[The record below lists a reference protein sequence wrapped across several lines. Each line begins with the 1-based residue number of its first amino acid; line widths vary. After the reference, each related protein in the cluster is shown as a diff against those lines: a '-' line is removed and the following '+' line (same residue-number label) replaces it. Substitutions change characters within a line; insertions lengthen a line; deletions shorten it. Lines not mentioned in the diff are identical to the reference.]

1 MTLKPASGNA
11 SWLHRHQAIAQEPE
25 MSHIVITGGA
35 GFAGS
40 HIVDQVCKAYPHDRV
55 LILDKMTY
63 AGDVRNVSHHV
74 FSNRAQ
80 LMVGDVA
87 DLDVCRRAVAGARL
101 VIHAA
106 AESHVDNSFGNS
118 LEFTRTNV
126 VGTHSLMEACRQEKV
141 PRIVHVSTDEVYGEV
156 MEGAVDERTVLQPT
170 NPYSSS
176 KAAAE
181 MILRGYTKSY
191 RMPITTVR
199 ANNLYGTRQFP
210 EKIIPRFICHML
222 LGRRLPLHGNGLNRR
237 HYLSAVDFARAVT
250 FVCENGEIGEIY
262 NIGTKE
268 EYTNLQV
275 AEMIASHFGRAAEA
289 VCDFVPDRPFNDGRY
304 SISWDKLAAKGWAP
318 ENSLKRDLPQLVQ
331 WYRHNLGRYV
341 ELFGLEALDT
351 RGADQDTVDLSDLPV
366 PQGTLGEWPDQTLV
380 TSN

>member
-1 MTLKPASGNA
+1 
-11 SWLHRHQAIAQEPE
+11 
-25 MSHIVITGGA
+25 MSSIVITGGA

-40 HIVDQVCKAYPHDRV
+40 HIVDEVCRVYPNDEV

-63 AGDVRNVSHHV
+63 AGDVRNVGHHV

-87 DLDVCRRAVAGARL
+87 EPDVCRRAVKSARL

-126 VGTHSLMEACRQEKV
+126 LGTHSLMEACREARV
-141 PRIVHVSTDEVYGEV
+141 PKIVHVSTDEVYGEV
-156 MEGAVDERTVLQPT
+156 LDGAVDEAAVLKPT

-181 MILRGYTKSY
+181 MIIRGYTQSY
-191 RMPITTVR
+191 QMPIITVR

-222 LGRRLPLHGNGLNRR
+222 VGRRLPLHGNGQNRR
-237 HYLSAVDFARAVT
+237 HYLSAIDFARAVC
-250 FVCENGEIGEIY
+250 FIAENGDIGEIY
-262 NIGTKE
+262 NIGTDE
-268 EYTNLQV
+268 EFTNLQ
-275 AEMIASHFGRAAEA
+275 IAALIAGLFGVDADL
-289 VCDFVPDRPFNDGRY
+289 VCDYVPDRLFNDGRY
-304 SISWDKLAAKGWAP
+304 SISWDKLSSKGWSP
-318 ENSLKRDLPQLVQ
+318 RNSLRKDIGSLLE
-331 WYRHNLGRYV
+331 WYRAHLWRYAT
-341 ELFGLEALDT
+341 LFGSAALRDDKL
-351 RGADQDTVDLSDLPV
+351 GAHAVTTAQQHPTPASGLSSRTV
-366 PQGTLGEWPDQTLV
+366 
-380 TSN
+380 N

>member
-1 MTLKPASGNA
+1 
-11 SWLHRHQAIAQEPE
+11 
-25 MSHIVITGGA
+25 MSLIVITGGA

-40 HIVDQVCKAYPHDRV
+40 HIVDEICARYPDDKVRV
-55 LILDKMTY
+55 LDKMTY
-63 AGDVRNVSHHV
+63 AGDIRNISNHV
-74 FSNRAQ
+74 FTHRAE

-126 VGTHSLMEACRQEKV
+126 VGTHSLMEACRMEKV

-156 MEGAVDERTVLQPT
+156 MEGAVAEHTVLQPT

-181 MILRGYTKSY
+181 MILRGYTQSY

-222 LGRRLPLHGNGLNRR
+222 LGKRLPLHGNGMNRR
-237 HYLSAVDFARAVT
+237 HYLSAIDFARAVV
-250 FVCENGEIGEIY
+250 FVCENGERGEIF
-262 NIGTKE
+262 NIGTSE
-268 EYTNLQV
+268 EYTNLEV
-275 AEMIASHFGRAAEA
+275 ADMIAGHFGRSADQ

-304 SISWDKLAAKGWAP
+304 SISWDKLSARGWAP
-318 ENSLKRDLPQLVQ
+318 KHSLRKDIGKLVHWYEENVGRYRDLFGAELDAMTQGSRQAPFMAPSARAGLVGEVLD
-331 WYRHNLGRYV
+331 HTLSGPLG
-341 ELFGLEALDT
+341 A
-351 RGADQDTVDLSDLPV
+351 
-366 PQGTLGEWPDQTLV
+366 
-380 TSN
+380 